1 MTAQPHRTKSTYRTR
16 QGDAFSALCVSQPK
30 ALGTRAG
37 PITNAILQLKR
48 RSDRGEITVFV
59 SDVHDRE
66 ATRLRADRQQA
77 QQEVL
82 AIFPKAVFR
91 PQEDFIRHFP
101 ECSVIQPE
109 RRLHSA
115 AGSCPP
121 ARPPA

>member
-1 MTAQPHRTKSTYRTR
+1 MTSIVKVYVDNDIVSTLRRRDPSRPDY
-16 QGDAFSALCVSQPK
+16 D
-30 ALGTRAG
+30 
-37 PITNAILQLKR
+37 AILELKR
-48 RSDRGEITVFV
+48 RSDRREITVFV

-82 AIFPKAVFR
+82 AISRRRCFARWRTSSGISRSVVQ
-91 PQEDFIRHFP
+91 PQ
-101 ECSVIQPE
+101 

-121 ARPPA
+121 ARPPAQQFRLVGTGT

>member
-1 MTAQPHRTKSTYRTR
+1 VTSIVKVYVDNDIVSTLRRRDPSRPDYE
-16 QGDAFSALCVSQPK
+16 
-30 ALGTRAG
+30 
-37 PITNAILQLKR
+37 LKR

-77 QQEVL
+77 QQGVL

-101 ECSVIQPE
+101 ECSVI
-109 RRLHSA
+109 
-115 AGSCPP
+115 
-121 ARPPA
+121 